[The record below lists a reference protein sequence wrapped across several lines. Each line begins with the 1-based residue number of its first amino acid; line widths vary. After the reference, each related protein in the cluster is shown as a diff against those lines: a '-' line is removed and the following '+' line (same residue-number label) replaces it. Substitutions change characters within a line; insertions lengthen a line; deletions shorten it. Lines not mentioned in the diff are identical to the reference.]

1 MKSSKTRIAVL
12 VESSRGYG
20 RGLLRGV
27 ASYARSH
34 VGWALYGH
42 ERALGDATPTWFRRW
57 EGDGIIA
64 RVESKRLAEEIARRN
79 MPTVDLR
86 GVFRI
91 PNVPIVETN
100 DLAVI
105 RMAFDHLRNRG
116 LRTIAYSGFAGADY
130 SERRQNFAVEYLASL
145 GVTPQCNN
153 SPHGRSSG
161 TSAIEA
167 EGLLHEEELCEFI
180 VRLSKPAGIIACND
194 IRGAQVLD
202 ACRAVG
208 VKVPDEVAVIGVDND
223 ELICEMTDPPLS
235 SVVND
240 THRIGYH
247 ACEILAAMIAG
258 KTPPTERVLV
268 NPLGVV
274 SRRSTE
280 MFAFEDDRVGAALRF
295 IRDNAC
301 EGISVTEVAGAV
313 CLSRSALDR
322 RFARVVGKTVKSE
335 INRVRL
341 ERVKRMLVDTEYKLS
356 SIAQM
361 TGFANVEYLSAM
373 FKEQTGLTL
382 GQYRL
387 ANKGKQYET
396 SQW

>member
-1 MKSSKTRIAVL
+1 M
-12 VESSRGYG
+12 
-20 RGLLRGV
+20 
-27 ASYARSH
+27 
-34 VGWALYGH
+34 
-42 ERALGDATPTWFRRW
+42 GDATPTWFRRW

-91 PNVPIVETN
+91 PNVPVVETN

-105 RMAFDHLRNRG
+105 RMACDHLRNRG

-130 SERRQNFAVEYLASL
+130 SERRQNFAIEYLASL

-180 VRLSKPAGIIACND
+180 VHLPKPAGIIACND

-247 ACEILAAMIAG
+247 ACEILAAMIIGENA
-258 KTPPTERVLV
+258 PTERVLV
-268 NPLGVV
+268 NPLGIV

-280 MFAFEDDRVGAALRF
+280 MFAFEDDRVGDALRF

-301 EGISVTEVAGAV
+301 EGISVTEVADAV
-313 CLSRSALDR
+313 YLSRSALDR

-341 ERVKRMLVDTEYKLS
+341 ERVRRLLVDTEYKLS

-361 TGFANVEYLSAM
+361 TGFSNVEYLSAM

-387 ANKGKQYET
+387 ANRGKQFET
-396 SQW
+396 NPW